1 MLRFPLI
8 GTLVNNPQACSQ
20 RLVGSNI
27 VLVRLGEK
35 VRLYGDVDLLLQI
48 NKDKIEM
55 ENLLDNICC
64 SDSRSNDCKMED
76 EDEE

>member
-1 MLRFPLI
+1 MM
-8 GTLVNNPQACSQ
+8 GGNV
-20 RLVGSNI
+20 

-55 ENLLDNICC
+55 DNLLNNICC
-64 SDSRSNDCKMED
+64 SHQDCKLE
-76 EDEE
+76 